1 MLFNL
6 YSNGFH
12 LNSFS
17 PHMVRRHGD
26 CVILAGV
33 IGYIPIFRCCS
44 SPAGAFKSV
53 LVLFGKQPLMQPEM
67 MRKNIPSEDQ
77 PHSFVIHTYEFRSC
91 VVSKR
96 TPARI
101 TLYHAKVCCGH
112 SDFPMLLISC
122 KCVQECFGS
131 FWEVATDAA
140 GDDAEKHT
148 FGRSTTQLRNSY
160 I

>member
-1 MLFNL
+1 
-6 YSNGFH
+6 
-12 LNSFS
+12 
-17 PHMVRRHGD
+17 
-26 CVILAGV
+26 
-33 IGYIPIFRCCS
+33 
-44 SPAGAFKSV
+44 
-53 LVLFGKQPLMQPEM
+53 MQPEM

-77 PHSFVIHTYEFRSC
+77 PHSFGIHTYEFRSC

-160 I
+160 NEFRSCVVSKRTPVDREDAIDSLSQMMATKGSVYVVLGGKNLGKTLLTSEGNRD